1 MVLSAISSWTKPA
14 FGAKF
19 FKLDYQTY
27 ENNGMVNLSN
37 AIDISF
43 NTGPREVSK
52 IELILKESD
61 NDVV

>member
-1 MVLSAISSWTKPA
+1 MVLLLVHGPSLLLSQ
-14 FGAKF
+14 F

-43 NTGPREVSK
+43 NTGPRGF
-52 IELILKESD
+52 
-61 NDVV
+61 

>member
-1 MVLSAISSWTKPA
+1 
-14 FGAKF
+14 
-19 FKLDYQTY
+19 
-27 ENNGMVNLSN
+27 MVNLSN

-52 IELILKESD
+52 IELIFKESD